1 MNAHAIPT
9 AAEPSGNAKP
19 VAVGQNVRSVEIHAV
34 ALAKAATVY
43 LATPGYPECADLRA
57 MRFDHYQR
65 CLADLM
71 EVINA

>member
-1 MNAHAIPT
+1 MNAHSPVS
-9 AAEPSGNAKP
+9 AEHIGNAKP
-19 VAVGQNVRSVEIHAV
+19 VTIGQNVRSVEIHAV